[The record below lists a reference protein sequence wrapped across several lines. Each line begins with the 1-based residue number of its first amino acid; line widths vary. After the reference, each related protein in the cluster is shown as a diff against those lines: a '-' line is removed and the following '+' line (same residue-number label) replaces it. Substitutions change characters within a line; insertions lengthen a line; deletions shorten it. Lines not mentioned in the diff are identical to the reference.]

1 MKLAIL
7 ITSSSN
13 ILIPFKAKKEPESK
27 ELLPAE
33 TLQNTPREERKS
45 FFSQKISAISP
56 EG

>member
-1 MKLAIL
+1 MQ
-7 ITSSSN
+7 
-13 ILIPFKAKKEPESK
+13 KAKKEPQAK